1 MKIESTLK
9 DMRGKKEQAKDIRL
23 YSKFIR
29 KCNRHSWIF
38 NTPIRYFERLFWR
51 HHQTLKIGAYFGV
64 VMSRIG
70 VIPEHPLSYYRDE
83 LMSDKLLEDAF
94 LQGSDS
100 SKDVKFDKIY
110 GKLFN
115 RENYV
120 ANYYALI
127 RDTKPEVV
135 IETGT
140 ADGCL
145 TSWVLSAMHKNNR
158 GKLLSIDIPPQKGK
172 LGMTTSLSTNNV
184 GHLIPHAYRDRWEYH
199 AGDAKELLPKLLI
212 ENDVDIFIHDSLH
225 TRTHMLFE
233 YNCARALMRPNTII
247 ISHDILWNKAFF
259 SFMASHNMKGFS
271 SISGPNLGLTVNEF
285 DPYEHKVGLGVVKL
299 ANDATLSARVKQ

>member
-1 MKIESTLK
+1 MKK
-9 DMRGKKEQAKDIRL
+9 RKEQVKDIWL
-23 YSKFIR
+23 YRNFIC
-29 KCNRHSWIF
+29 KCKNHPWTF
-38 NTPIRYFERLFWR
+38 NTPIRHFEKLFLR
-51 HHQTLKIGAYFGV
+51 HHQTLKIGAYFDV

-70 VIPEHPLSYYRDE
+70 ITPEHSLSYYRDE

-94 LQGSDS
+94 LQGSHF

-110 GKLFN
+110 GKLFK
-115 RENYV
+115 RENYI

-127 RDTKPEVV
+127 REIKPKVV

-158 GKLLSIDIPPQKGK
+158 GKLLSIDIPPQDGK
-172 LGMTTSLSTNNV
+172 LTMTTSLSINNV
-184 GHLIPHAYRDRWEYH
+184 GHLIPRAYCDRWEYH
-199 AGDAKELLPKLLI
+199 PGDAKELLPKLLI

-259 SFMASHNMKGFS
+259 SFIASHNLKGLS
-271 SISGPNLGLTVNEF
+271 CISGPNLGLTINKFE
-285 DPYEHKVGLGVVKL
+285 PYEEEIGLGVVKI
-299 ANDATLSARVKQ
+299 T